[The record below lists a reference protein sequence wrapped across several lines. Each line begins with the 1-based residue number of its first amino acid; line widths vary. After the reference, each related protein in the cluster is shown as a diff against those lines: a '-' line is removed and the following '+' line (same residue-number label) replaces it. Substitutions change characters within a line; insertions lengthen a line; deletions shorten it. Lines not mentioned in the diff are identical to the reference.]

1 MTSKP
6 AFTSSGMKAALSLV
20 WEVKGLYDHLERV
33 CDVAEN
39 DPGEDLQDNA
49 GSAC

>member
-6 AFTSSGMKAALSLV
+6 AFTSSGTQVALSLV

-33 CDVAEN
+33 CDVVEN